1 MLFRYIIH
9 DIKGGNDISNQEITF
24 LKNCSFSCNTNE
36 DNVAKLVVDNA
47 LSDEIVEI
55 VATDFQL
62 LFN

>member
-9 DIKGGNDISNQEITF
+9 DIQGRNDISNQEITF
-24 LKNCSFSCNTNE
+24 LKNCSFSCNTKEN
-36 DNVAKLVVDNA
+36 NIAKLVVNNA

-55 VATDFQL
+55 VATYFKS